1 VEAST
6 RRRWRR
12 PSRQDV
18 FAASLVLLL
27 VMSFFALAGLLYIVT
42 QFRPEGSLFGRP
54 TRIPACGRSYL
65 GPGRTWTR
73 TEMEAAI
80 TPGYEPVVLEPT
92 IGEVPLIPL
101 VDQRRFGSGL
111 VTCDTLI
118 FLYVRPD
125 FYVGYAI
132 EGGP

>member
-1 VEAST
+1 VKASA
-6 RRRWRR
+6 RRQWRR

-18 FAASLVLLL
+18 FAAGMVVLVVVSL
-27 VMSFFALAGLLYIVT
+27 SALAGVFYIET

-65 GPGRTWTR
+65 GPGRGWTR
-73 TEMEAAI
+73 AEMEAAI

-92 IGEVPLIPL
+92 IGEVPLIPW
-101 VDQRRFGSGL
+101 VDHRRFGSGL
-111 VTCDTLI
+111 VTCDTVI
-118 FLYVRPD
+118 FLHVRPD

>member
-1 VEAST
+1 MKASA

-12 PSRQDV
+12 PRREDV

-27 VMSFFALAGLLYIVT
+27 VVSLLAVAGAFYIAT

-65 GPGRTWTR
+65 GPGRAWTR
-73 TEMEAAI
+73 AEVEAAI
-80 TPGYEPVVLEPT
+80 TPGFEPVVLEPT
-92 IGEVPLIPL
+92 IGDVPLIPW
-101 VDQRRFGSGL
+101 VDQRRISSGL
-111 VTCDTLI
+111 VVCDTVIYLH
-118 FLYVRPD
+118 VRPD
-125 FYVGYAI
+125 LYANYAL